1 MNDALQVATELVLAQ
16 YDGELILLIC
26 EFERDATE

>member
-26 EFERDATE
+26 ELEHDATE